1 MKSFERED
9 IQFVEQGVDD
19 LQREAAIGH
28 LIRKRRLLFW
38 SAVVMTL
45 SAVTLFFTGFFTGRS
60 SGGGTGFG
68 FAAAIHWML
77 VFKYESELRLLMM
90 IRRLKSL

>member
-1 MKSFERED
+1 MKLFERED
-9 IQFVEQGVDD
+9 IRFVERGVDAS
-19 LQREAAIGH
+19 QREAAVGD

-38 SAVVMTL
+38 CAVATTL
-45 SAVTLFFTGFFTGRS
+45 CAAGVSFAGHD
-60 SGGGTGFG
+60 SGGG
-68 FAAAIHWML
+68 AALGLAAGIHWIL